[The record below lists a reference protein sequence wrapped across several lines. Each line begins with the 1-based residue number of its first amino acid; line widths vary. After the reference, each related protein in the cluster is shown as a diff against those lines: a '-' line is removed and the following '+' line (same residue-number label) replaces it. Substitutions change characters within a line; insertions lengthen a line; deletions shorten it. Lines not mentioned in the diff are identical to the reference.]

1 MRTPKSLA
9 VCLAGVCLAMVS
21 LAPPAAAQNVP
32 FKVYVTELWQLD
44 SGVDPGIGLIADYY
58 ARVTING
65 VELDNDGAC
74 DDGSLTG
81 ILVPYQ
87 LFRNFDK
94 ASECGARTPWVFS
107 RDVPANQPVTVKIQ
121 IFDSDTAFDDEA
133 DLKPG
138 SGSAIE
144 LTIDP
149 ATGQWSGDIAW
160 PQQCSRPNLDLGSNN
175 ANVCWQIGFDADE
188 DGLLDVWERSG
199 ADTNGDGTIDLDLAS
214 LGASPL
220 RKDAF
225 VEIDFL
231 ADASHSHGPLR
242 DAVEDVVAAFANA
255 PVANPDGTTGIQL
268 HVDVGSLY
276 GSGLVVSVPG
286 MGGVTGTFGQ
296 LGTGGGDIIPEAGN
310 EVIQQFGETGD
321 GTPFLDL
328 KAAHFASTRVYA
340 FRYTIFGHQTN
351 VRAESND
358 CTSGQAHRT
367 RREFFVTLGGV
378 GDDGDPCWGADSN
391 GFSIGSIGQQG
402 GTLMHELGHTL
413 GLRHGGNVETND
425 KPNYLSVMNYSF
437 QRCIVPASPGL
448 LPGGCDYSRLVN
460 GALLPDLDERSLDEC
475 VGVGAGMGEQ
485 DFDGDDVIE
494 GVSRCEVI
502 ATNVRADTNN
512 DGVCITAGS
521 NGRLDTA
528 PAGDDVR
535 KGAAINDGPDRVCN
549 TAVAAGS
556 DDVQKTS
563 VGSTP
568 SQDDVL
574 RSFDDWGNVTL
585 SFFEFTPLS
594 GSGAGEELEAD
605 PRTLEA
611 SRQHLNRMTAPGV
624 VLDLTGPSTAVPG
637 DTLSYS
643 TVLANSGKGPA
654 LSARIAE
661 VAPDGATR
669 LTDAGIV
676 TARRSLQQAW
686 TYTVPATAC
695 PGDLTGASASVTF
708 ASFAGDNLT
717 AADAVPLQIRDVSA
731 PTFTLSVSPSSLWP
745 PNHTLREVTA
755 TIDVTDNCDP
765 SPAVQLLSI
774 TSNEPE
780 TGFLGNGDRGPDIE
794 GAAVGTDDR
803 TFSLRAERATGRGHT
818 GRVYTIVYRVTDR
831 SGNATDQS
839 ATVVVPTSAR
849 P

>member
-605 PRTLEA
+605 PLYARGIAPALEPHDGARCRARPHGAVYRRPWRHPVVFDRPRQQRQGTCAVGAHCRSGAGWCDAPDRCRHRHGEAQPAAGVDVYGARDGVSGRPDGGERVGDVRELRGRQPHGRRRGAAADPGRVGADVHAVGVAEQPVAAESHA
-611 SRQHLNRMTAPGV
+611 SRGDRDDRRDRQLRSLPGRA
-624 VLDLTGPSTAVPG
+624 TAV
-637 DTLSYS
+637 DHEQ
-643 TVLANSGKGPA
+643 
-654 LSARIAE
+654 R
-661 VAPDGATR
+661 TR
-669 LTDAGIV
+669 D
-676 TARRSLQQAW
+676 R
-686 TYTVPATAC
+686 VPR
-695 PGDLTGASASVTF
+695 
-708 ASFAGDNLT
+708 
-717 AADAVPLQIRDVSA
+717 QR
-731 PTFTLSVSPSSLWP
+731 
-745 PNHTLREVTA
+745 
-755 TIDVTDNCDP
+755 
-765 SPAVQLLSI
+765 
-774 TSNEPE
+774 
-780 TGFLGNGDRGPDIE
+780 
-794 GAAVGTDDR
+794 
-803 TFSLRAERATGRGHT
+803 
-818 GRVYTIVYRVTDR
+818 
-831 SGNATDQS
+831 
-839 ATVVVPTSAR
+839 
-849 P
+849 